1 MLSSE
6 QIDRITNNR
15 MTLDDMY
22 DMIDEDE
29 TQDILL
35 ELLNKQYSVNELI
48 NEILQKNYDRGK
60 EYEAFCIKQESE
72 RKVRIVN
79 NNA

>member
-6 QIDRITNNR
+6 QIDRIANNKI
-15 MTLDDMY
+15 TLDDMS

-29 TQDILL
+29 IQDILL

-48 NEILQKNYDRGK
+48 NEILQTNYEQGK
-60 EYEAFCIKQESE
+60 EYEAFCIKQEAE
-72 RKVRIVN
+72 RKV
-79 NNA
+79 

>member
-1 MLSSE
+1 MVNKMLSSE

-22 DMIDEDE
+22 DMVDEDE
-29 TQDILL
+29 IQDILL

-48 NEILQKNYDRGK
+48 NEILQTNYEQGK
-60 EYEAFCIKQESE
+60 EYEAFCIKQEAE
-72 RKVRIVN
+72 RKV
-79 NNA
+79 

>member
-22 DMIDEDE
+22 DMVDEDE
-29 TQDILL
+29 IQDILL

-48 NEILQKNYDRGK
+48 NEILQTNYEQGK
-60 EYEAFCIKQESE
+60 EYEAFCIKQEAE
-72 RKVRIVN
+72 RKV
-79 NNA
+79 

>member
-22 DMIDEDE
+22 DIVDEDE
-29 TQDILL
+29 IQDILL

-48 NEILQKNYDRGK
+48 NEILQTNYEQGK
-60 EYEAFCIKQESE
+60 EYEAFCIKQEAE
-72 RKVRIVN
+72 RKV
-79 NNA
+79 

>member
-6 QIDRITNNR
+6 QIDRIANNKI
-15 MTLDDMY
+15 TLDDLY

-29 TQDILL
+29 IQDILL

-48 NEILQKNYDRGK
+48 NEILQTNYEQGK
-60 EYEAFCIKQESE
+60 EYEAFCIKQEAE
-72 RKVRIVN
+72 RKV
-79 NNA
+79 

>member
-1 MLSSE
+1 MVNKMLSSE

-29 TQDILL
+29 IQDILL

-48 NEILQKNYDRGK
+48 NEILQTNYEQGK
-60 EYEAFCIKQESE
+60 EYEAFCIKQEAE
-72 RKVRIVN
+72 RKV
-79 NNA
+79 

>member
-22 DMIDEDE
+22 DMVDDDEI
-29 TQDILL
+29 QDILL

-48 NEILQKNYDRGK
+48 NEILQTNYEQGK
-60 EYEAFCIKQESE
+60 EYEAFCIKQEAE
-72 RKVRIVN
+72 RKV
-79 NNA
+79 

>member
-22 DMIDEDE
+22 DMVDEDE
-29 TQDILL
+29 IQDILL
-35 ELLNKQYSVNELI
+35 
-48 NEILQKNYDRGK
+48 
-60 EYEAFCIKQESE
+60 
-72 RKVRIVN
+72 
-79 NNA
+79 